1 MGISVTE
8 YKSHR
13 IGIDSDKRNLY
24 SLELYLPDASTVEML
39 KSLPENTTVMI
50 SLWLFLD
57 DGSFFIIFPD
67 EVNPYFDENRMIT
80 FYRIS
85 FSRAGFHSERKNLK
99 DVFTSEEI
107 CNFLRRSL
115 PLMTLSRYSRESPW
129 HNRRRRRLPV
139 NRNQLTNR
147 RVYSQSH

>member
-1 MGISVTE
+1 
-8 YKSHR
+8 
-13 IGIDSDKRNLY
+13 
-24 SLELYLPDASTVEML
+24 ML

-85 FSRAGFHSERKNLK
+85 FQEQDSTPNVKISRMYLHRK
-99 DVFTSEEI
+99 
-107 CNFLRRSL
+107 
-115 PLMTLSRYSRESPW
+115 RYA
-129 HNRRRRRLPV
+129 
-139 NRNQLTNR
+139 TF
-147 RVYSQSH
+147 